1 MGRKWIALLANS
13 HAWPVGSMF
22 FFVWGGFFVPSY
34 SSLVFALV
42 NRGGEHH
49 HEQRCC
55 RHEINLFL
63 CIVTNDPG
71 AVWLSATNRHCTAV
85 SRVCG
90 SVAYL
95 LPIASL
101 IWKGFFAHH
110 IFFQLEKLAS
120 ATLFFEEKSA
130 VYCCS
135 DNATCTFPTAHV
147 SASRANKFGSIG
159 WVG

>member
-13 HAWPVGSMF
+13 HAWPVGSML

-85 SRVCG
+85 SRVCW

-95 LPIASL
+95 LSIASL

-120 ATLFFEEKSA
+120 ATLCFLKRK
-130 VYCCS
+130 VLYIVVLIMQLVP
-135 DNATCTFPTAHV
+135 FPLHMFLLRGQT
-147 SASRANKFGSIG
+147 SLGQLG
-159 WVG
+159 E